1 MKYVVRRDVQSSRGD
16 FFSCFYTIN
25 YNAKGVVSTKK
36 TSVLCDPDTEGGNT
50 VQVFDLPKVGPISI
64 KHSIKAGKDVV
75 KKAEPFTGAS
85 STVQPMNC
93 SCKASFPHELMAALE
108 AMKPEEMTAA
118 GRSQPGTQRTFLLSI
133 FLNNIRTQI
142 QALISSLTGGLIAG
156 RKVEL
161 AALREIV
168 VTRGGNSLLAQL
180 RAQILAAIQT
190 AIQNFLASLGIGRSL
205 VVPSLDRQLAFQ
217 TIFQNC
223 IAQIQAAI
231 QNFLNAFGLGRT
243 GLSSSFFSS
252 QILAAIQTA
261 ITNFLNSLGINLG
274 RKINLAE
281 TERQLLTSTEM
292 DLILAEMGFSGGI
305 EELTQII
312 QSEMAALFAQ
322 MEEMEQLSDEEVF
335 QHVMEMVGSSGNGEI
350 ISY

>member
-36 TSVLCDPDTEGGNT
+36 TSVLCDPDTEGGNA
-50 VQVFDLPKVGPISI
+50 VQVFDLPKVGPTSI
-64 KHSIKAGKDVV
+64 KHGIKAGKDIV
-75 KKAEPFTGAS
+75 KKAEPVTGAS

-118 GRSQPGTQRTFLLSI
+118 GRSQPGTQ
-133 FLNNIRTQI
+133 
-142 QALISSLTGGLIAG
+142 
-156 RKVEL
+156 VEL

-205 VVPSLDRQLAFQ
+205 VVPSLDRQIAFQ

-252 QILAAIQTA
+252 LQAQILAAIQTA

>member
-1 MKYVVRRDVQSSRGD
+1 LKYVVRRDVQSSRGD

-36 TSVLCDPDTEGGNT
+36 TSVLCDPDTEGGNA

-108 AMKPEEMTAA
+108 AMKPEEMTA
-118 GRSQPGTQRTFLLSI
+118 
-133 FLNNIRTQI
+133 
-142 QALISSLTGGLIAG
+142 G

-161 AALREIV
+161 AALRERV

-205 VVPSLDRQLAFQ
+205 VVPSPDRQIAFQ

-223 IAQIQAAI
+223 IAQILAAI

-252 QILAAIQTA
+252 LQAQILAAIQTA

-335 QHVMEMVGSSGNGEI
+335 QHVMEMVGSSGNGSGLMAMIMAEFEKPADCHCLPTEQPHGLLNG
-350 ISY
+350 

>member
-1 MKYVVRRDVQSSRGD
+1 
-16 FFSCFYTIN
+16 
-25 YNAKGVVSTKK
+25 
-36 TSVLCDPDTEGGNT
+36 
-50 VQVFDLPKVGPISI
+50 
-64 KHSIKAGKDVV
+64 
-75 KKAEPFTGAS
+75 
-85 STVQPMNC
+85 
-93 SCKASFPHELMAALE
+93 MAALE

-118 GRSQPGTQRTFLLSI
+118 GRGQPGTQRTFLL
-133 FLNNIRTQI
+133 
-142 QALISSLTGGLIAG
+142 
-156 RKVEL
+156 
-161 AALREIV
+161 
-168 VTRGGNSLLAQL
+168 TRGGNSLLAQL

-231 QNFLNAFGLGRT
+231 QNF
-243 GLSSSFFSS
+243 
-252 QILAAIQTA
+252 QTA

-305 EELTQII
+305 EELAQII

-335 QHVMEMVGSSGNGEI
+335 QHVMEMVGSSGNGSDLMAMIMAEFEKPADCHCLPTEQPHGLL
-350 ISY
+350 

>member
-36 TSVLCDPDTEGGNT
+36 SSVLCDPDTEGGNA
-50 VQVFDLPKVGPISI
+50 VQVFDLPKVGPTSI
-64 KHSIKAGKDVV
+64 KHSIKAGKDAV

-118 GRSQPGTQRTFLLSI
+118 GRSQPGTQRTFLLSLI
-133 FLNNIRTQI
+133 LNNIRTRI
-142 QALISSLTGGLIAG
+142 QALISSLTGGLLAG

-161 AALREIV
+161 AALRERV
-168 VTRGGNSLLAQL
+168 VTRGGNSLLAPL

-231 QNFLNAFGLGRT
+231 QNF
-243 GLSSSFFSS
+243 
-252 QILAAIQTA
+252 QTA

-305 EELTQII
+305 EELAQII

>member
-36 TSVLCDPDTEGGNT
+36 SSVLCDPDTEGGNA
-50 VQVFDLPKVGPISI
+50 VQVFDLPKVGPTSI

-118 GRSQPGTQRTFLLSI
+118 GRSQPGTQRTF
-133 FLNNIRTQI
+133 
-142 QALISSLTGGLIAG
+142 
-156 RKVEL
+156 
-161 AALREIV
+161 

-231 QNFLNAFGLGRT
+231 QNF
-243 GLSSSFFSS
+243 
-252 QILAAIQTA
+252 QTA

-292 DLILAEMGFSGGI
+292 DLILAEMGFSGGM
-305 EELTQII
+305 EELAQII